1 MIQYDPDDWRS
12 HLWDIKGSMIRE
24 IAARVLSFA
33 LWSVAVVCAAEL
45 WIPKLNWL
53 AIPSGA
59 HTLTGFALSLLLVF
73 RTNSSYDRFWEG
85 RKLWGSIV
93 NESRNLARAASVYMA
108 ADPSRVARVVLWG
121 CCLPWATMHRLR
133 GTRGIGP
140 VDPFLPPHQVDEVLA
155 APNQPLAVARRIS
168 RELAEGREQGLMTDI
183 VMTTIDQNVQIL
195 VDCLGACERIRNTR
209 LPYAY
214 MVHLRRALI
223 LYNFTLP
230 FALIESFGWLTI
242 PAVLLI
248 SYVLFGIEEIG
259 VEIEDPFGTDAN
271 DLPLEQFCANI
282 EADLRALLPH
292 AGQYMTTNEPSASA

>member
-24 IAARVLSFA
+24 IASRVVA
-33 LWSVAVVCAAEL
+33 CGLWAVVVVCVDEL
-45 WIPKLNWL
+45 WIPREKWL
-53 AIPSGA
+53 TIPAGG

-85 RKLWGSIV
+85 RKQWGSIV
-93 NESRNLARAASVYMA
+93 NESRNLGRAASVYLA
-108 ADPSRVARVVLWG
+108 GDARRVQCVILWA
-121 CCLPWATMHRLR
+121 CLFPWAVMHRLR
-133 GTRGIGP
+133 QQRGIGSA
-140 VDPFLPPHQVDEVLA
+140 DPALPADQVQEVLEA
-155 APNQPLAVARRIS
+155 RNQPLSVARRIS
-168 RELAEGREQGLMTDI
+168 FELAEGRRDGQISDI

-195 VDCLGACERIRNTR
+195 VDCLGACERIHNTR

-223 LYNFTLP
+223 LYNGTLP
-230 FALIESFGWLTI
+230 FALISDFGWLTI

-259 VEIEDPFGTDAN
+259 VEIEDPFGTDDN
-271 DLPLEQFCANI
+271 DLPLEQYCANI
-282 EADLRALLPH
+282 EGDLRSLLPEP
-292 AGQYMTTNEPSASA
+292 AQYSRPNEPSDLA